1 MSDGTG
7 SGTGDPARSEKP
19 WILIQITAN
28 ARMLADTATSISGAG
43 RRRRCAAPTFV

>member
-7 SGTGDPARSEKP
+7 TGTGDPARSEKP

-28 ARMLADTATSISGAG
+28 ARMLADTPTSIPGRVM
-43 RRRRCAAPTFV
+43 RRR

>member
-7 SGTGDPARSEKP
+7 TGTGDPARSKKP

-28 ARMLADTATSISGAG
+28 ARMLADTPTSIPGRVM
-43 RRRRCAAPTFV
+43 RRR